1 MVVGDVFPRITG
13 RALSGVKVTLPDA
26 TRGRV
31 ALVSV
36 AFVREAQSMLD
47 SWMRPYAEAY
57 TGQEGYVAYELPV
70 IEGWHWR
77 LLSGMIDGGMRAGIP
92 VEQHDYVVTYYG
104 DATVFKEALSIEDTS
119 YAYVYLLGRSG
130 AIRWQNRGYATDST
144 VEELIQLAASLSP

>member
-1 MVVGDVFPRITG
+1 MVVGDIFPRISG

-26 TRGRV
+26 ARGRV
-31 ALVSV
+31 ALVGV
-36 AFVREAQSMLD
+36 AFVREAQSMMD
-47 SWMRPYAEAY
+47 SWMRPYTEAY
-57 TGQEGYVAYELPV
+57 AGQDGYLAYELPV

-92 VEQHDYVVTYYG
+92 PEQHDYVVTYYG
-104 DATVFKEALSIEDTS
+104 DASTFKEALSIEDTS

-130 AIRWQNRGYATDST
+130 VIRWQNRGYATDST